1 MRPRVPMQ
9 NRHFI
14 FEGPIEK
21 SMTNPPMFGF
31 RCSCGESAYGELP
44 QDVSIEQNAQV
55 LSECLSEADK
65 DGLEGF
71 LREHEALGHTV
82 KPTLLYGQ

>member
-1 MRPRVPMQ
+1 MQ

-14 FEGPIEK
+14 FEGPISR
-21 SMTNPPMFGF
+21 SMTEPPLFGF

-44 QDVSIEQNAQV
+44 MDVVIEQNAQA

-65 DGLEGF
+65 DGLEEF
-71 LREHEALGHTV
+71 LREHEAQGHV
-82 KPTLLYGQ
+82 VNPTLRYG